1 MSGLEHGAFLD
12 IGRIASAVRP
22 FEDTEPS
29 RLLHNKV
36 RASAAEDPGGK
47 SSHFPPFSLI
57 ESGEVSGFFFFFLL
71 SRSQNMNNLCA
82 YSPALCSLP
91 SATP

>member
-1 MSGLEHGAFLD
+1 MSGLEHGAFLN
-12 IGRIASAVRP
+12 IGKIVSAVRP

-36 RASAAEDPGGK
+36 RANASASAAEDPGGK
-47 SSHFPPFSLI
+47 SSLFPPFSLI
-57 ESGEVSGFFFFFLL
+57 ESGELSVFL
-71 SRSQNMNNLCA
+71 SRSQNMDNLCA
-82 YSPALCSLP
+82 YSPALCPLP

>member
-36 RASAAEDPGGK
+36 RASASAAEDPGGK
-47 SSHFPPFSLI
+47 SSLFPPFSLI
-57 ESGEVSGFFFFFLL
+57 ESGEL
-71 SRSQNMNNLCA
+71 SVFCPVVKTWTIYA
-82 YSPALCSLP
+82 PIALP
-91 SATP
+91 SALCLLPPPD